1 METTEVIAKQKLQT
15 NLNTLIENTLE
26 EKKDLDFFFS
36 NNASQPK
43 SKTKYETTKIRIESR
58 IKSCNFLTNISYRG
72 MKEEDLFDRSF
83 VFDVYTMTTKNIN
96 PFSLER
102 KIFDVKDCKMIIY
115 FGSSPTNLA
124 FTNSFASPQIFCT

>member
-15 NLNTLIENTLE
+15 KLNTLIENTLE

-102 KIFDVKDCKMIIY
+102 KIFDVKDCKMINM
-115 FGSSPTNLA
+115 F
-124 FTNSFASPQIFCT
+124 